1 MRSLRQCLKDIN
13 NSKKIAIFCHTSPDA
28 DALCSSVALKKLIKL
43 NQPKDTK
50 QKTIDLLVDA
60 DIDDISDVNK
70 AIIAGVEINNPHY
83 KHYDLAIAVDCANLS
98 RLGKYAELFKKTKKN
113 IQFDHHATNDNF
125 AKNNIVLPRA
135 SSTCEVLYA
144 LTRLKNLNISDDI
157 CKMIYSGIITDTANL
172 TQGTITVN
180 THKII
185 TEMMDRKINL
195 NALNEHFFK
204 NNTKSKAYLLKQ
216 ALDSLTFY
224 SGDRIAFMKL
234 TKQDLSECD
243 ATMDD
248 TLGIV
253 NHGIDI
259 KGVEIAV
266 IAIKQEDNS
275 YYVSLRSKQEINVG
289 TIAQEL
295 GGGGHDQVAAF
306 TYTGSL
312 TEMKDSLIKAC
323 KKELA
328 KHIDNIEAPL
338 FEGDEVVID
347 QQKPVQNQ

>member
-1 MRSLRQCLKDIN
+1 MRSLKQCLKDIN
-13 NSKKIAIFCHTSPDA
+13 NSTKIAIFCHTNPDA
-28 DALCSSVALKKLIKL
+28 DALCSSIALKKLIKL

-50 QKTIDLLVDA
+50 PKTIDLLVDA
-60 DIDDISDVNK
+60 NIDEISDVNK
-70 AIIAGVEINNPHY
+70 AIITGIEMNNQHY
-83 KHYDLAIAVDCANLS
+83 KRYDLAIAVDCANLS
-98 RLGKYAELFKKTKKN
+98 RLGKYAELFRKTKNN
-113 IQFDHHATNDNF
+113 IQIDHHATNDNF

-135 SSTCEVLYA
+135 SSACEVLYT
-144 LTRLKNLNISDDI
+144 LSKLKNLNINDDI

-172 TQGTITVN
+172 TQGTITVS

-204 NNTKSKAYLLKQ
+204 NNTKSKAFLLKQ

-224 SGDRIAFMKL
+224 AGDRIAFMKL
-234 TKQDLSECD
+234 TKQDLAECD

-253 NHGIDI
+253 NHGIEI

-275 YYVSLRSKQEINVG
+275 YYVSLRSKQEINVSI
-289 TIAQEL
+289 IAQEL

-306 TYTGSL
+306 TYSGSL
-312 TEMKDSLIKAC
+312 TDMKDALIKSC

-328 KHIDNIEAPL
+328 KHTDYLDEPL
-338 FEGDEVVID
+338 FEGDEVASD
-347 QQKPVQNQ
+347 QQKPAQN